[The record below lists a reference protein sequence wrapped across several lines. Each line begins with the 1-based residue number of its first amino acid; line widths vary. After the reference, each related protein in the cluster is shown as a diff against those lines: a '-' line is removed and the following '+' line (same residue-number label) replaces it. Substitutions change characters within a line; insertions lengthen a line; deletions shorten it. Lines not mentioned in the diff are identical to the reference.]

1 MLKITVKTAV
11 TTIILLWVLIMNG
24 YAQTYKAAPENIPG
38 KVWEIPF
45 ASTGNTISLSVQNN
59 SSIEVKNISVT
70 FINPPSWLELKLNT
84 VFIKNISANSSTDV
98 EFVFS
103 VNKRAPTEKDTTLSA
118 VISMADGQRWTK
130 EIRVSVGAPKE
141 YKLYNNYP
149 NPFNP
154 STKIA
159 FELPGASHVKLVIYD
174 VVGRE
179 VAQIADGEYPSGYSE
194 VMWNGINGNGEHVS
208 SGIYFYRISTGNWN
222 NVMKMMMVK

>member
-1 MLKITVKTAV
+1 MLKMTLKKTA
-11 TTIILLWVLIMNG
+11 TFVLTLCLIFISVH
-24 YAQTYKAAPENIPG
+24 AQTAKDAPANSAG
-38 KVWEIPF
+38 KIWEIPF

-84 VFIKNISANSSTDV
+84 VFIKNISANSSTDA

-103 VNKRAPTEKDTTLSA
+103 VNKKAPTEKDTTLSA
-118 VISMADGQRWTK
+118 VISTADGQKWTK
-130 EIRVSVGAPKE
+130 EIRVSVGAPKD

-159 FELPGASHVKLVIYD
+159 FELPGASHVKIVIYD

-179 VAQIADGEYPSGYSE
+179 VAQITDGEYPSGYSE

-222 NVMKMMMVK
+222 KVMKMMVVK